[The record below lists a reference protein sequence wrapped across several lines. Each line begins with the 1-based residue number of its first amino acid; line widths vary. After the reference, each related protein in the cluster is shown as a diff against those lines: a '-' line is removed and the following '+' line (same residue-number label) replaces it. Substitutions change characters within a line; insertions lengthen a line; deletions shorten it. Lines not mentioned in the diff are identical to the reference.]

1 MKEDS
6 KVVTIQYLFL
16 FVNLLDQENIQL
28 DFIKYLLTNYDR
40 ESLYQSEG
48 INA

>member
-16 FVNLLDQENIQL
+16 FVNSSGN
-28 DFIKYLLTNYDR
+28 
-40 ESLYQSEG
+40 SLSSILIFFLRLWG
-48 INA
+48 KK